1 LTPLAY
7 LKIQLVPSARAE
19 RRLASQIGFPMIVIV
34 GVIVVVGAVL
44 GGFTMAGG
52 HFGALIHPSEIVTIG
67 GAALG
72 GLIVGSPKKVLID
85 LMKGLVAAV
94 KGSPYNKKA
103 IEETF
108 KCLYDLLRTARRDG
122 MLALEPHLSKPEESS
137 IFAKYPKVLH
147 DHHLLHFICG
157 GMGPLVDAT
166 VKPEQIGELLETELH
181 IMTEEHHAPI
191 HALQKT
197 ADALPGFGIVA
208 AVLGIVITMA
218 HIDGPPAE
226 IGEKVGAALVG
237 TFLGILLSYGFA
249 APLATRMESLGLQE
263 AAFFKVVAAIIVGFA
278 NNLPPKVALEM
289 ARRSVS
295 SEFRPEREELD
306 EWFKEAEAA

>member
-1 LTPLAY
+1 
-7 LKIQLVPSARAE
+7 
-19 RRLASQIGFPMIVIV
+19 MIVIV
-34 GVIVVVGAVL
+34 GIIVVVGAVL

-52 HFGALIHPSEIVTIG
+52 HMGALIHPSEIITIG

-85 LMKGLVAAV
+85 LMKGLVQAV
-94 KGSPYNKKA
+94 KGSPYNKA
-103 IEETF
+103 AVEDSF
-108 KCLYDLLRTARRDG
+108 KCMYDLLRLARRDG
-122 MLALEPHLSKPEESS
+122 MLALEPHLSNPEESS
-137 IFAKYPKVLH
+137 IFSKYPKVHH
-147 DHHLLHFICG
+147 DHHLMHFICG

-166 VKPEQIGELLETELH
+166 IKPEQIGELLDTELK
-181 IMTEEHHAPI
+181 IMADEHHAPM

-226 IGEKVGAALVG
+226 IGHKVGAALVG

-263 AAFFKVVAAIIVGFA
+263 SAFFKVIASIIVGFA

-289 ARRSVS
+289 ARRSVAT
-295 SEFRPEREELD
+295 EFRPERTELD